1 MPSVTVQTQESNVI
15 VTEDNSNISI
25 ASNDTNVLLT
35 APGAQGPA
43 RSEDSGV
50 IYLKNNTITTPIASP
65 NGRAVAS
72 GAMVTS
78 MLINFEKDATTNSL
92 KYKGT
97 NGRFHA
103 IATFSFY
110 SGSQDTCG
118 FYIGINRDPSSPLD
132 ANADR
137 ISESE
142 IYANTGPSSS
152 QPRSSAIQALVQ
164 LSANDRIFFIV
175 QNKTKADNIL
185 VEFMKLV
192 VRS

>member
-1 MPSVTVQTQESNVI
+1 MTAVTIQKQENHVV
-15 VTEDNSNISI
+15 VTEDVSSVNVTTSN
-25 ASNDTNVLLT
+25 ANVVLT
-35 APGAQGPA
+35 APGSQGPP

-50 IYLKNNTITTPIASP
+50 IYLKNNAIPTPIATI
-65 NGRAVAS
+65 NGRAVVS
-72 GAMVTS
+72 GVPLTS
-78 MLINFEKDATTNSL
+78 SLVNFEKDATTNSL

-110 SGSQDTCG
+110 AGSQDTCG
-118 FYIGINRDPSSPLD
+118 FYIGINRNPSSPLD
-132 ANADR
+132 ADADR

-142 IYANTGPSSS
+142 IYANAGPSSS
-152 QPRSSAIQALVQ
+152 QPQSGAIQALVQ
-164 LSANDRIFFIV
+164 LYENDRIFFIV
-175 QNKTKADNIL
+175 QNKSKAGEIL

>member
-1 MPSVTVQTQESNVI
+1 MTIVTVQKQESSVAI
-15 VTEDNSNISI
+15 TEDNSAVNI
-25 ASNDTNVLLT
+25 ASSDVNVLLT
-35 APGAQGPA
+35 APGSQGPP
-43 RSEDSGV
+43 RSEDSGA
-50 IYLKNNTITTPIASP
+50 IYLKANAIPTPIATT

-72 GAMVTS
+72 GT
-78 MLINFEKDATTNSL
+78 MLTNALVNFEKDALTNSL

-97 NGRFHA
+97 SGKFHA

-110 SGSQDTCG
+110 AGSQNTCG
-118 FYIGINRDPSSPLD
+118 FYIGVNRDPSSPLD

-142 IYANTGPSSS
+142 TYANAGSASN
-152 QPRSSAIQALVQ
+152 QPQAGAIQSLVQ
-164 LSANDRIFFIV
+164 LNTDDRIFFIV
-175 QNKTKADNIL
+175 QNKSASTEIL

>member
-1 MPSVTVQTQESNVI
+1 MTAVEIIKQQNAVVVTEEDSSIGITTSNV
-15 VTEDNSNISI
+15 S
-25 ASNDTNVLLT
+25 VLLT
-35 APGAQGPA
+35 APGTQGPP

-50 IYLKNNTITTPIASP
+50 IYLKNNTIPTPISIA

-72 GAMVTS
+72 GTMLTS
-78 MLINFEKDATTNSL
+78 SLVNFEKDASTNSL

-118 FYIGINRDPSSPLD
+118 FYIGVNRDASSPLD
-132 ANADR
+132 ADADR

-142 IYANTGPSSS
+142 IYVNAGTQSN
-152 QPRSSAIQALVQ
+152 QPKNGAIQALVQ
-164 LSANDRIFFIV
+164 LTTNDRIFFIV
-175 QNKTKADNIL
+175 QNKTKSDDIL

>member
-1 MPSVTVQTQESNVI
+1 MVTVQTEESRVVI
-15 VTEDNSNISI
+15 TEDNSVVSVT
-25 ASNDTNVLLT
+25 SNDAQVLLT
-35 APGAQGPA
+35 APGSQGPP

-50 IYLKNNTITTPIASP
+50 IYLKANTVPTPIGTI

-72 GAMVTS
+72 GTMLTS
-78 MLINFEKDATTNSL
+78 SLVNFEKDASTNAL

-97 NGRFHA
+97 SGRFHA

-110 SGSQDTCG
+110 AGSQNTCG
-118 FYIGINRDPSSPLD
+118 FYIGVNRDASSPLD

-142 IYANTGPSSS
+142 IYTNAGPSSA
-152 QPRSSAIQALVQ
+152 QPQSGVIQSLVQ
-164 LSANDRIFFIV
+164 LNADDRIFFIV
-175 QNKTKADNIL
+175 QNKSAATEIL
-185 VEFMKLV
+185 MEFMKLS

>member
-1 MPSVTVQTQESNVI
+1 MTAVTVQEQQNSII
-15 VTEDNSNISI
+15 VTEDNSNIAITS
-25 ASNDTNVLLT
+25 SDVSVLLT
-35 APGAQGPA
+35 APGTQGPP

-50 IYLKNNTITTPIASP
+50 IYLKNNDIPTPISIA

-72 GAMVTS
+72 GTMLTS
-78 MLINFEKDATTNSL
+78 WLVNFEKDASTNSL

-103 IATFSFY
+103 LATFSFY

-118 FYIGINRDPSSPLD
+118 FYIGVNRNASSPLD
-132 ANADR
+132 PDADR

-142 IYANTGPSSS
+142 IYVNAGTQSN
-152 QPRSSAIQALVQ
+152 QPKNGAIQALVQ
-164 LSANDRIFFIV
+164 LATDDRIFFIV
-175 QNKTKADNIL
+175 QNKTKSDDIL
-185 VEFMKLV
+185 VEFMKLI

>member
-1 MPSVTVQTQESNVI
+1 MTAVTIQKQENHVV
-15 VTEDNSNISI
+15 VTEDVSSV
-25 ASNDTNVLLT
+25 NVTTSDANVVLT
-35 APGAQGPA
+35 APGSQGPP

-50 IYLKNNTITTPIASP
+50 IYLKNNTIPTPIATI
-65 NGRAVAS
+65 NGRAVVS
-72 GAMVTS
+72 GVPLTS
-78 MLINFEKDATTNSL
+78 SLVNFEKDATTNSL

-110 SGSQDTCG
+110 AGSQDTCG
-118 FYIGINRDPSSPLD
+118 FYIGVNRNASSPLNPD
-132 ANADR
+132 ADR

-142 IYANTGPSSS
+142 VYVNAGTQSN
-152 QPRSSAIQALVQ
+152 QPQNGAIQALVQ
-164 LSANDRIFFIV
+164 LTTNDRIFFIV
-175 QNKTKADNIL
+175 QNKTKSDDIL

>member
-1 MPSVTVQTQESNVI
+1 MTTVTVQEQQNAVI
-15 VTEDNSNISI
+15 VTEDNSNI
-25 ASNDTNVLLT
+25 AVTSNDVSVLLT
-35 APGAQGPA
+35 APGTQGPP

-50 IYLKNNTITTPIASP
+50 IYLKENAISTPISIA

-72 GAMVTS
+72 GAMLTS
-78 MLINFEKDATTNSL
+78 SLVNFEKDASTNSL

-118 FYIGINRDPSSPLD
+118 FYIGVNRDASSPLD
-132 ANADR
+132 PDADR

-142 IYANTGPSSS
+142 IYVNAGTQSN
-152 QPRSSAIQALVQ
+152 QPKNGAIQALVQ
-164 LSANDRIFFIV
+164 LTTDDRIFFIV
-175 QNKTKADNIL
+175 QNKTKADSIL
-185 VEFMKLV
+185 VEFMKLI

>member
-1 MPSVTVQTQESNVI
+1 MTAVTIQKQENHVV
-15 VTEDNSNISI
+15 VTEDASSVNVTTSN
-25 ASNDTNVLLT
+25 ANVVLT
-35 APGAQGPA
+35 APGSQGPP

-50 IYLKNNTITTPIASP
+50 IYLKNNAIPTPIATI
-65 NGRAVAS
+65 NGRAVVS
-72 GAMVTS
+72 GVPLTS
-78 MLINFEKDATTNSL
+78 SLVNFEKDATTNSL

-110 SGSQDTCG
+110 AGSQDTCG
-118 FYIGINRDPSSPLD
+118 FYIGINRNPSSPLD
-132 ANADR
+132 ADADR

-152 QPRSSAIQALVQ
+152 QPQSGAIQALVQ
-164 LSANDRIFFIV
+164 LYENDRIFFIV
-175 QNKTKADNIL
+175 QNKSKAGEIL

>member
-1 MPSVTVQTQESNVI
+1 MTAVEIIKQQNAVVVTEEDSSIGITTSNV
-15 VTEDNSNISI
+15 S
-25 ASNDTNVLLT
+25 VLLT
-35 APGAQGPA
+35 APGTQGPP

-50 IYLKNNTITTPIASP
+50 IYLKNNTIPTPISIA

-72 GAMVTS
+72 GTMLTS
-78 MLINFEKDATTNSL
+78 SLVNFEKDASTNSL

-118 FYIGINRDPSSPLD
+118 FYIGVNRDASSPLD
-132 ANADR
+132 ADADR

-142 IYANTGPSSS
+142 IYVNAGTQSN
-152 QPRSSAIQALVQ
+152 QPKNGAIQVLVQ
-164 LSANDRIFFIV
+164 LTTNDRIFFIV
-175 QNKTKADNIL
+175 QNKTKSDDIL

>member
-1 MPSVTVQTQESNVI
+1 MTAVEIVKQQSSII
-15 VTEDNSNISI
+15 VTEDNSNINVTKSDV
-25 ASNDTNVLLT
+25 SVLLT
-35 APGAQGPA
+35 APGTQGPP

-50 IYLKNNTITTPIASP
+50 IYLKANTTPTPIP
-65 NGRAVAS
+65 ITNGRAVAS
-72 GAMVTS
+72 GT
-78 MLINFEKDATTNSL
+78 MLTNSLVNFEKDISTNSL

-97 NGRFHA
+97 SGRFHV
-103 IATFSFY
+103 IATFNFY

-118 FYIGINRDPSSPLD
+118 FYIGVNRDASSALD

-142 IYANTGPSSS
+142 IYVNAGTQSN
-152 QPRSSAIQALVQ
+152 QPQNGTIQTIVQ
-164 LSANDRIFFIV
+164 LSTNDRIFFIV
-175 QNKTKADNIL
+175 QNKTKSDDIL

>member
-1 MPSVTVQTQESNVI
+1 MTTVTIQEQQNSVVVTENNNDISVTTSNV
-15 VTEDNSNISI
+15 S
-25 ASNDTNVLLT
+25 VLLT
-35 APGAQGPA
+35 APGTQGPP

-50 IYLKNNTITTPIASP
+50 IYLKDNQIPTPISVA

-72 GAMVTS
+72 GEMLTS
-78 MLINFEKDATTNSL
+78 SLINFEKDATTNSL

-118 FYIGINRDPSSPLD
+118 FYIGVNRDASSPLNPD
-132 ANADR
+132 ADR

-142 IYANTGPSSS
+142 IYVNAGTQSN
-152 QPRSSAIQALVQ
+152 QPQNGTVQTLVQ
-164 LSANDRIFFIV
+164 LATDDRIFFIV
-175 QNKTKADNIL
+175 QNKDKTDDIL
-185 VEFMKLV
+185 IEFMKLI

>member
-1 MPSVTVQTQESNVI
+1 MTAVTVQEQQNSII
-15 VTEDNSNISI
+15 VTEDNSNIAITS
-25 ASNDTNVLLT
+25 SDVSVLLT
-35 APGAQGPA
+35 APGTQGPP

-50 IYLKNNTITTPIASP
+50 IYLKNNDIPTPISIA

-72 GAMVTS
+72 GTMLTS
-78 MLINFEKDATTNSL
+78 WLVNFEKDASTNSL

-103 IATFSFY
+103 LATFSFY

-118 FYIGINRDPSSPLD
+118 FYIGVNRNPSSPLD
-132 ANADR
+132 PDADR

-142 IYANTGPSSS
+142 IYVNAGTQSN
-152 QPRSSAIQALVQ
+152 QPKNGAIQALVQ
-164 LSANDRIFFIV
+164 LATDDRIFFIV
-175 QNKTKADNIL
+175 QNKTKNDDIL
-185 VEFMKLV
+185 VEFMKLI

>member
-1 MPSVTVQTQESNVI
+1 MTAVTIQKQENHVV
-15 VTEDNSNISI
+15 VTEDASSVNVTTSN
-25 ASNDTNVLLT
+25 ANVVLT
-35 APGAQGPA
+35 APGSQGPL

-50 IYLKNNTITTPIASP
+50 IYLKNNAIPTPIATI
-65 NGRAVAS
+65 NGRAVVS
-72 GAMVTS
+72 GVPLTS
-78 MLINFEKDATTNSL
+78 SLVNFEKDATTNSL

-110 SGSQDTCG
+110 AGSQDTCG
-118 FYIGINRDPSSPLD
+118 FYIGINRNPSSPLD
-132 ANADR
+132 ADADR

-152 QPRSSAIQALVQ
+152 QPQSGAIQALVQ
-164 LSANDRIFFIV
+164 LYENDRIFFIV
-175 QNKTKADNIL
+175 QNKSKAGEIL

>member
-1 MPSVTVQTQESNVI
+1 MTAVTIQKQENHVV
-15 VTEDNSNISI
+15 VTEDVSSV
-25 ASNDTNVLLT
+25 NVTTSDANVVLT
-35 APGAQGPA
+35 APGSQGPP

-50 IYLKNNTITTPIASP
+50 IYLKNNTIPTPIATI
-65 NGRAVAS
+65 NGRAVVS
-72 GAMVTS
+72 GVPLTS
-78 MLINFEKDATTNSL
+78 SLVNFEKDATTNSL

-97 NGRFHA
+97 NGHFHA

-118 FYIGINRDPSSPLD
+118 FYIGINRNPSSPLD
-132 ANADR
+132 ADADR

-142 IYANTGPSSS
+142 IYANAGPSSS
-152 QPRSSAIQALVQ
+152 QPQSGAIQALVQ
-164 LSANDRIFFIV
+164 LYENDRIFFIV
-175 QNKTKADNIL
+175 QNKSKAGEIL